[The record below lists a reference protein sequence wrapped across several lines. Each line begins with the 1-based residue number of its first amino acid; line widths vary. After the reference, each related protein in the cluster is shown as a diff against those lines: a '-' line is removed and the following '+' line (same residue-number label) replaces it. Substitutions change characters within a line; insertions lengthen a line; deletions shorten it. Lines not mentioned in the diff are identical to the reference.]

1 MAKRDIPEINAGSM
15 ADIAFLLLI
24 FFLVTTTMD
33 RDKAYIRPIPKKVDV
48 ETPPVDIQ
56 ERDIC
61 DIVANSQNQ
70 LMVRGEI
77 IKNPDDISDYVL
89 EFFRTNEDL
98 STSEMIAASGNR
110 NHPGFNFPFYNRFGM
125 AEINGKIEQTTLEAE
140 EVERTPG
147 AEAAYIEYFWSKVSE
162 WEKRKRALKL
172 YKKAELPELSSQAHV
187 RIEVQINT
195 GYEYFAKIHSEINE
209 AIFELRDEASK
220 DLWGIDY
227 ARIVT
232 QLGNEPT
239 EDEITKKKIFQEYLD
254 KMELLKVLYPD
265 RIIEVTPKK

>member
-33 RDKAYIRPIPKKVDV
+33 RDKAYIRPIPKKVDIQDPV
-48 ETPPVDIQ
+48 EIQ

-61 DIVANSQNQ
+61 AIVANSQNQ

-77 IKNPDDISDYVL
+77 IENPDDISDYVL
-89 EFFRTNEDL
+89 EFFRTNEGL
-98 STSEMIAASGNR
+98 STAETVAASGNR
-110 NHPGFNFPFYNRFGM
+110 NHPGFDFPFYNRFGM
-125 AEINGKIEQTTLEAE
+125 AEIDRKIEETTEQAE
-140 EVERTPG
+140 IVEKTPG
-147 AEAAYIEYFWSKVSE
+147 AEAAFIEYHWNKVSE

-209 AIFELRDEASK
+209 AIFELRNEASK
-220 DLWGIDY
+220 DLWGIEY
-227 ARIVT
+227 SRIVT

-239 EDEITKKKIFQEYLD
+239 EEEYAKKKIFQEYLD